1 MPSRLNAFRS
11 NHILLWWYA
20 ALQGDEPE
28 LHHSHH
34 DHTDSTLI
42 TVFYLQ
48 GHSPRDNEQNEGH
61 DEDDDED
68 RFLTEFN
75 GTSTI
80 ACVMQHTDVM
90 GSMILL
96 WYLCQDKLVVFS
108 D

>member
-48 GHSPRDNEQNEGH
+48 GHETGAGTRIPLHH
-61 DEDDDED
+61 D
-68 RFLTEFN
+68 
-75 GTSTI
+75 
-80 ACVMQHTDVM
+80 HTQPGQVPAAAA
-90 GSMILL
+90 
-96 WYLCQDKLVVFS
+96 W
-108 D
+108 

>member
-28 LHHSHH
+28 LHHNHH

-61 DEDDDED
+61 DEDDDG
-68 RFLTEFN
+68 TEGDNPRPSGLKLILKVFN
-75 GTSTI
+75 PYNFRKTTI
-80 ACVMQHTDVM
+80 LA
-90 GSMILL
+90 
-96 WYLCQDKLVVFS
+96 
-108 D
+108 